1 MNHELQLLGG
11 LRLVL
16 NGQPVSGKAAH
27 RRRLAL
33 LVLLSSSPKRRL
45 TRERLIDFLWEDAQA
60 EAGRKLLS
68 ESLYQLRSELGDN
81 ALRSV
86 GDEVELD
93 PSVVPSDLDRIID
106 ADARRDDEALLRIPV
121 GVFLDGWYLENAPGF
136 SMWVDTQRERVRTI
150 LLGLFIEA
158 ARRSE
163 TADQLPL
170 AIAAW
175 RRAVEIDGCSALA
188 VARLATVLGRAGDRA
203 EGLRVIAV
211 HRALLEADLGI
222 LPDRQVVDVERA
234 LRAAA
239 ATPVSGTAKPAAAP
253 SATPAAAATPTA
265 TPSSTSSIANA
276 VPVAAGSPSAP
287 SSAPNE
293 SAGPGALRRRRA
305 LPRAVGAMALIAA
318 VAIAAVAIGGRKQRT
333 PAPAASSE
341 VARVAIISQ
350 SLASRDTSL
359 RFLREALTNGVTNQL
374 SVNAFA
380 VASTGEVRAMES
392 GRISLDS
399 LIAMRRLGTLV
410 DLAFESRDDR
420 LRVTVR
426 VLDAATRD
434 QVASS
439 VYERPIVDALQLE
452 GDIVRF
458 AADAL
463 TRRLRREVLV
473 RDADEATRDPYV
485 RKLLVT
491 AARSREDAEGVI
503 RSGYALDRE
512 SAEQLLVSADSL
524 LVRAIAQDG
533 TWAALWVERARVMK
547 ARASLTTDAR
557 RAMLAD
563 SGVGYASAAVAL
575 APDNAQALTV
585 RGMLYASGAQAVVG
599 GAADTVRRV
608 QADRDLRRSLELEP
622 SQADAWLAVSK
633 LQLLRG
639 QSATAVASARRAVEY
654 DAFLENGQEAY
665 LVLFGS
671 ALTAGNPKDANMWC
685 TRGRESFPDDYQ
697 FRLCELTV
705 MRELPRTNGDDK
717 TAWRIVATMDSMA
730 ALTPRA
736 SQMAYAKAY
745 RNAVAAAIS
754 ARAGDVRR
762 AQEGLARAR
771 ALVAN
776 DPVLQTDLLFDE
788 AYVHLMLGDRAKAV
802 QLLRTMVATR
812 PVTRRILASAPLFR
826 SIAEDVI
833 GPASPTR

>member
-1 MNHELQLLGG
+1 MHHELQLLGG

-16 NGQPVSGKAAH
+16 NGQPVAGKAAH

-33 LVLLSSSPKRRL
+33 LVLLSSAPKRRL
-45 TRERLIDFLWEDAQA
+45 TRERIIDFLWEDAAA

-93 PSVVPSDLDRIID
+93 PAVVPSDLDRVVEA
-106 ADARRDDEALLRIPV
+106 ADRRDDVALLRIPV

-136 SMWVDTQRERVRTI
+136 SMWVDTQRERVRTT
-150 LLGLFIEA
+150 LLRSFIDA
-158 ARRSE
+158 ATRAE
-163 TADQLPL
+163 TADHLPL

-175 RRAVEIDGCSALA
+175 RRAVEIDGCSAQS
-188 VARLATVLGRAGDRA
+188 VARLATALGRDGDRA

-222 LPDRQVVDVERA
+222 HPDRQVVDVERA
-234 LRAAA
+234 LIAAA
-239 ATPVSGTAKPAAAP
+239 ATPVSGTAKPSAARSATALAP
-253 SATPAAAATPTA
+253 RSATPPA
-265 TPSSTSSIANA
+265 TPSAANA
-276 VPVAAGSPSAP
+276 VSVATATTSEPRL
-287 SSAPNE
+287 APNA
-293 SAGPGALRRRRA
+293 SGGLGALRRRRA
-305 LPRAVGAMALIAA
+305 LPWAVGAVVL
-318 VAIAAVAIGGRKQRT
+318 IAAVAIGGWRRRT
-333 PAPAASSE
+333 TTAPVGGE

-374 SVNAFA
+374 RVNAFA

-399 LIAMRRLGTLV
+399 LITMRRIGTLV

-426 VLDAATRD
+426 VLDAASRD

-439 VYERPIVDALQLE
+439 VYERPTVDALQLE

-463 TRRLRREVLV
+463 KRRLRRDVLV

-524 LVRAIAQDG
+524 LLRAIAQD
-533 TWAALWVERARVMK
+533 TKWAALWVERARVMK
-547 ARASLTTDAR
+547 ARASLTSDAR
-557 RAMLAD
+557 KASLAD
-563 SGVGYASAAVAL
+563 SGVGYANTALAL
-575 APDNAQALTV
+575 APNNAQALTV
-585 RGMLYASGAQAVVG
+585 RGMLYTTGAQAFVG
-599 GAADTVRRV
+599 GAADTVRRS

-622 SQADAWLAVSK
+622 SQADAWLELSK
-633 LQLLRG
+633 VQLLRG
-639 QSATAVASARRAVEY
+639 QSATAVASARRAVEN

-665 LVLFGS
+665 LVLFAS
-671 ALTAGNPKDANMWC
+671 ALTAGNPKDADRWC
-685 TRGRESFPDDYQ
+685 RRGRESFPDDYQ

-705 MRELPRTNGDDK
+705 MRELPRVDGDDK
-717 TAWRIVATMDSMA
+717 AAWRIVATMDSMA

-754 ARAGDVRR
+754 ARAGDARR
-762 AQEGLARAR
+762 AREGLVRAQD
-771 ALVAN
+771 LVAN

-802 QLLRTMVATR
+802 QLLRTLIATR
-812 PVTRRILASAPLFR
+812 PATRRILASAPLFR
-826 SIAEDVI
+826 SLSEEVIA
-833 GPASPTR
+833 PASPTR

>member
-16 NGQPVSGKAAH
+16 NGQPVAGKAAH

-33 LVLLSSSPKRRL
+33 LVLLSSAPKRRL
-45 TRERLIDFLWEDAQA
+45 TRERLIDFLWEEAQA

-81 ALRSV
+81 ALLSV

-93 PSVVPSDLDRIID
+93 PRVVPSDLDRIID

-121 GVFLDGWYLENAPGF
+121 GVFLDGWYLENAQGF
-136 SMWVDTQRERVRTI
+136 SMWVDTQRERVRAT
-150 LLGLFIEA
+150 LLRLFIDA
-158 ARRSE
+158 AVRAESDDRLS
-163 TADQLPL
+163 Q

-175 RRAVEIDGCSALA
+175 RRAVEIDGCSAQS
-188 VARLATVLGRAGDRA
+188 VARLATAHGRAGDRA

-211 HRALLEADLGI
+211 HRAMLEADLGI
-222 LPDRQVVDVERA
+222 SPDRQVVDAERA

-239 ATPVSGTAKPAAAP
+239 ATPVTGTPKPSPPATQSAASAGAP
-253 SATPAAAATPTA
+253 PGTPSITNAVGSATASPSV
-265 TPSSTSSIANA
+265 PSS
-276 VPVAAGSPSAP
+276 VP
-287 SSAPNE
+287 SSAPNL
-293 SAGPGALRRRRA
+293 SGRLGALRRRRA
-305 LPRAVGAMALIAA
+305 LPWVVGAAALIAA
-318 VAIAAVAIGGRKQRT
+318 VAIGGWRKRT
-333 PAPAASSE
+333 PEPAVSGE

-410 DLAFESRDDR
+410 DLAFESREDR

-439 VYERPIVDALQLE
+439 VYERPTVDALQLE

-463 TRRLRREVLV
+463 KRRLRREVLV
-473 RDADEATRDPYV
+473 RDADEATRDAYV

-524 LVRAIAQDG
+524 LLRAIAQDG
-533 TWAALWVERARVMK
+533 KWAALWVERARVMK
-547 ARASLTTDAR
+547 ARASLATDAR

-563 SGVGYASAAVAL
+563 SGVGYANAALAL

-585 RGMLYASGAQAVVG
+585 RGMLYSSGSQAVVD
-599 GAADTVRRV
+599 GAADTVRRA

-622 SQADAWLAVSK
+622 SQADAWLALSK
-633 LQLLRG
+633 QQLLRG

-671 ALTAGNPKDANMWC
+671 ALTSGNPKDAGMWC
-685 TRGRESFPDDYQ
+685 ARGRESFPDDYQ

-705 MRELPRTNGDDK
+705 MRELPRKDGDDK
-717 TAWRIVATMDSMA
+717 AAWRIVATMDSMA
-730 ALTPRA
+730 ALAPRA

-762 AQEGLARAR
+762 AREGLARAR
-771 ALVAN
+771 ALVGN

-788 AYVHLMLGDRAKAV
+788 AYVHLMLGDRTKAV
-802 QLLRTMVATR
+802 QLLRAMIATR

>member
-1 MNHELQLLGG
+1 MLSNAAPLHHELQLLGG

-16 NGQPVSGKAAH
+16 NGQPVAGKAAH

-33 LVLLSSSPKRRL
+33 LVLLSSAPKRCL
-45 TRERLIDFLWEDAQA
+45 TRERLIDFLWEEASP

-68 ESLYQLRSELGDN
+68 ESLYQLRSELGDS

-93 PSVVPSDLDRIID
+93 PAVVPSDLDRIVEA
-106 ADARRDDEALLRIPV
+106 ADRRDDAALLRIPV
-121 GVFLDGWYLENAPGF
+121 GLLLDGWYLENAPGF
-136 SMWVDTQRERVRTI
+136 SMWVDTHRERVRTT
-150 LLGLFIEA
+150 LLRIFINA
-158 ARRSE
+158 ATRAE
-163 TADQLPL
+163 TADQLAL

-175 RRAVEIDGCSALA
+175 RRAVEIDGCSAQS
-188 VARLATVLGRAGDRA
+188 VARLATALGRVGDRA
-203 EGLRVIAV
+203 EGLRVISV

-222 LPDRQVVDVERA
+222 DPDRQVVDVERQ
-234 LRAAA
+234 LR
-239 ATPVSGTAKPAAAP
+239 
-253 SATPAAAATPTA
+253 AATPTPTSA
-265 TPSSTSSIANA
+265 QMTAAASVVDPSAVDRSVVDPSVVDPSAVKTSGSEQ
-276 VPVAAGSPSAP
+276 PVAVSPIV
-287 SSAPNE
+287 
-293 SAGPGALRRRRA
+293 
-305 LPRAVGAMALIAA
+305 PRGRKVVWWSLGMAAAAA
-318 VAIAAVAIGGRKQRT
+318 VLIGGWRPRT
-333 PAPAASSE
+333 SEPAVNGE
-341 VARVAIISQ
+341 VARVAIIAQ

-399 LIAMRRLGTLV
+399 LITMRRIGTLV
-410 DLAFESRDDR
+410 DLAFETRDDR

-426 VLDAATRD
+426 VLDAASRD

-439 VYERPIVDALQLE
+439 VYERPTVDALQLE

-463 TRRLRREVLV
+463 KQRLRRDVLV

-512 SAEQLLVSADSL
+512 SAEQSLVSADSL
-524 LVRAIAQDG
+524 LLRAIAQDAK
-533 TWAALWVERARVMK
+533 WAALWVERARVMK

-557 RAMLAD
+557 KASLAD
-563 SGVGYASAAVAL
+563 SGVGYASTAL
-575 APDNAQALTV
+575 ALASDNAQALTV
-585 RGMLYASGAQAVVG
+585 RGMLYTSGAQAVVG
-599 GAADTVRRV
+599 GAADTVRRA
-608 QADRDLRRSLELEP
+608 QADRDLRRSLGLEP
-622 SQADAWLAVSK
+622 SQADAWLALSK
-633 LQLLRG
+633 VQLLRG

-671 ALTAGNPKDANMWC
+671 ALTAGNPKDADRWC

-705 MRELPRTNGDDK
+705 MRELPRVDGDDK
-717 TAWRIVATMDSMA
+717 AAWRIVATMDSMA

-736 SQMAYAKAY
+736 AQMAYAKAY
-745 RNAVAAAIS
+745 RYAVAAAIS

-762 AQEGLARAR
+762 AGEGLARAR
-771 ALVAN
+771 DLVAH
-776 DPVLQTDLLFDE
+776 DPVLQADLLFDE
-788 AYVHLMLGDRAKAV
+788 AYVHLMRGDRAKAV
-802 QLLRTMVATR
+802 QLLRTLIATR
-812 PVTRRILASAPLFR
+812 PATRRILASAPLFR
-826 SIAEDVI
+826 SLSEEVIA
-833 GPASPTR
+833 PASPTR

>member
-16 NGQPVSGKAAH
+16 NGQPVAGKAAH

-33 LVLLSSSPKRRL
+33 LVLLSSAPKRRL

-121 GVFLDGWYLENAPGF
+121 GAFLDGWYLENAPGF
-136 SMWVDTQRERVRTI
+136 SMWVDTQRERVRTT
-150 LLGLFIEA
+150 LLRLYIDA
-158 ARRSE
+158 AVRAES
-163 TADQLPL
+163 ADRLSQS
-170 AIAAW
+170 IAAW
-175 RRAVEIDGCSALA
+175 RRAVEMDGCSAQA
-188 VARLATVLGRAGDRA
+188 VARLAAALGRAGDRA

-211 HRALLEADLGI
+211 HRAMLEADLGI
-222 LPDRQVVDVERA
+222 HPDRQVVDAERA

-239 ATPVSGTAKPAAAP
+239 ATPVSGIAKPAVAP
-253 SATPAAAATPTA
+253 SAAT
-265 TPSSTSSIANA
+265 
-276 VPVAAGSPSAP
+276 VAASEQ
-287 SSAPNE
+287 SSAPNRSRE
-293 SAGPGALRRRRA
+293 PGELRRRNV
-305 LPRAVGAMALIAA
+305 LPWATGVFALIAA
-318 VAIAAVAIGGRKQRT
+318 VAIGGWQQRRSPT
-333 PAPAASSE
+333 PASGDVS
-341 VARVAIISQ
+341 RVAIISP
-350 SLASRDTSL
+350 SLALRDTSL
-359 RFLREALTNGVTNQL
+359 RFLQEALTNGVTNQL

-399 LIAMRRLGTLV
+399 LISMRRIGTLV

-439 VYERPIVDALQLE
+439 VYERPTVDALQLE

-463 TRRLRREVLV
+463 ARRLRREVLV

-503 RSGYALDRE
+503 RNGYALDRE

-524 LVRAIAQDG
+524 LLRAMAQDG
-533 TWAALWVERARVMK
+533 KWAALWVERARVMK
-547 ARASLTTDAR
+547 ARASLATDAR
-557 RAMLAD
+557 RAALAD
-563 SGVGYASAAVAL
+563 SGVGYATTALAL
-575 APDNAQALTV
+575 APDNAHALTV
-585 RGMLYASGAQAVVG
+585 RGMLYSSGAQAVVG
-599 GAADTVRRV
+599 GAADTVRRA

-622 SQADAWLAVSK
+622 SQADAWLALSK
-633 LQLLRG
+633 EQLLRG

-671 ALTAGNPKDANMWC
+671 ALTAGNPKDAGMWC

-705 MRELPRTNGDDK
+705 MRELPRQDGDD
-717 TAWRIVATMDSMA
+717 TAAWRIVATMDSMA

-788 AYVHLMLGDRAKAV
+788 AYVHLMLGNRAKAV
-802 QLLRTMVATR
+802 QLLRAMIATR
-812 PVTRRILASAPLFR
+812 PGTRRILASAPLFR